1 MNRTARRLRTVTSVA
16 AAAGCLVVLAGCGGG
31 ASHAVSTPGASIGTS
46 TDQALPKAILDLP
59 FTDSTGKTV
68 HLSDYAGKTIVI
80 SDTMTLCQ
88 ETCPL
93 DTATVV
99 QTARDED
106 KAGMKNVVYL
116 SITVDPTRDTT
127 PQIAAYRKL
136 YSPAPSN
143 WLMLTGSTSNVNT
156 LWMFFGVWRQKTT
169 DSGTAPKNWRT
180 GKPLTYD
187 ISHSDEVFFLD
198 QHGHERFILEGP
210 PVTKESEIPK
220 TVYTFM
226 SASGHKNVLK
236 PATTAW
242 TESQAREVLRWVNQV

>member
-1 MNRTARRLRTVTSVA
+1 VKRLRTTLAITLTAASLVA
-16 AAAGCLVVLAGCGGG
+16 LTGCGGG
-31 ASHAVSTPGASIGTS
+31 SSDPKSVPTPSAGIGTP
-46 TDQALPKAILDLP
+46 TNQALPKRILHLP
-59 FTDSTGKTV
+59 FTDAAGKTV

-93 DTATVV
+93 DTATIV

-106 KAGMKNVVYL
+106 KAGNKHVVYL
-116 SITVDPTRDTT
+116 SITVDPVRDTT

-143 WLMLTGSTSNVNT
+143 WHMLSGKPADVNA
-156 LWMFFGVWRQKTT
+156 LWKFFGVWRKKTT
-169 DSGTAPKNWRT
+169 DDDGPAPKNWRT

-187 ISHSDEVFFLD
+187 ISHSDEVFFID
-198 QHGHERFILEGP
+198 KHGHERFILEGP
-210 PVTKESEIPK
+210 PVATKSEIPK

-226 SASGHKNVLK
+226 SADGHKNVLK
-236 PATTAW
+236 PAKTAW
-242 TESQAREVLRWVNQV
+242 TESQAKQVLRWVDQV